1 MERRKTYSQVKQK
14 IKAVL
19 FRTVYN
25 HKRERSKKYS
35 HWKHNLNTSHFQD
48 VNKTKTNNQTKK
60 TKNKQ
65 TNKQTKI
72 HKREKYSNFKHKLQ
86 RFKFLI

>member
-48 VNKTKTNNQTKK
+48 VNKTKTNKQKRQK
-60 TKNKQ
+60 TNKQ
-65 TNKQTKI
+65 TNKQTNKNSEERKI
-72 HKREKYSNFKHKLQ
+72 L
-86 RFKFLI
+86 KF